1 MNKLLRAWAAGK
13 YANSSGEGEGKKGER
28 RPESRR
34 DVGTNRPPEAPGL
47 WKVDER
53 ADGGAGD
60 PRSVSPRS
68 TQTTRGLRSGKS
80 ATVCLQSLSEDG
92 GGGGGVGLN
101 QSGSIWQKE
110 N

>member
-1 MNKLLRAWAAGK
+1 MRGGRKAGGT
-13 YANSSGEGEGKKGER
+13 SGRTVHPRPLGFGKWTSEL
-28 RPESRR
+28 
-34 DVGTNRPPEAPGL
+34 T
-47 WKVDER
+47 
-53 ADGGAGD
+53 GGAGD